1 MRHAVHSMHCLTD
14 RLRRDCRGVS
24 AVEFALLA
32 PVLVGSL
39 IAMVDLGLATGERMA
54 IDRGIRA
61 GASAAMAE
69 ITDTAVI
76 RGVVEEAASGAD
88 TVTVT
93 VAEQCE
99 CAGIGTL
106 CSNVCT
112 GGAAPDL
119 FIEIS
124 ASKVYDGLLLDGY
137 DLSSSTRV
145 QMR

>member
-1 MRHAVHSMHCLTD
+1 MLHAVHSMLCWTE
-14 RLRRDCRGVS
+14 RLRRDCQGVS
-24 AVEFALLA
+24 AVEFALFA
-32 PVLVGSL
+32 PILVGSF

-76 RGVVEEAASGAD
+76 RGVVEEAASGVD
-88 TVTVT
+88 TVNVI

-99 CAGIGTL
+99 CGGIDTL

-112 GGAAPDL
+112 GGAVPDL

-124 ASKVYDGLLLDGY
+124 ASKVYEGLLLDGY
-137 DLSSSTRV
+137 DLSSATRV

>member
-1 MRHAVHSMHCLTD
+1 MVRALPRILNWSE
-14 RLRRDCRGVS
+14 RLLRDCRGVS

-39 IAMVDLGLATGERMA
+39 IAMVDIGLALGERMA
-54 IDRGIRA
+54 MDRGIRA

-76 RGVVEEAASGAD
+76 RGVVEEAARGAD

-93 VAEQCE
+93 VGEQCE
-99 CAGIGTL
+99 CAGSDTL
-106 CSNVCT
+106 CTNLCT